1 MASVGGGVII
11 SLAAEENFQGKTRLR
26 GSAANF
32 LPAQERQHKKKAA
45 IAHGVRGGRRDHQ
58 ELPVLPAFI

>member
-1 MASVGGGVII
+1 MLFG
-11 SLAAEENFQGKTRLR
+11 LAAEENFQGKTGQR

-58 ELPVLPAFI
+58 GLHVLPAFI